1 MIRNIILCITF
12 LLAHNILSAQNI
24 NTTLPLNRIIQDIY
38 ETAVEN
44 DADID
49 FEELEE
55 NLLSLAEQPL
65 NLNTATE
72 QQLQQLPFLSQEQ
85 IDAILLY
92 AYQRELHS
100 LYELQLIPALK
111 SYDIRNMLPFVC
123 VQPRT
128 DRQPIYWKECFR
140 YAKHKLTLRTD
151 MRNIENKEYDPFY
164 ISLKYFLDAKHLQ
177 FGCSME

>member
-12 LLAHNILSAQNI
+12 LLAPTALSAQNI

-38 ETAVEN
+38 ETAIEN

-55 NLLSLAEQPL
+55 NLLTLAEQPV

-72 QQLQQLPFLSQEQ
+72 KQLQQLPFLSQEQ
-85 IDAILLY
+85 IDAVLLY
-92 AYQRELHS
+92 AYQRELYS

-111 SYDIRNMLPFVC
+111 PYDIRNMLP
-123 VQPRT
+123 
-128 DRQPIYWKECFR
+128 
-140 YAKHKLTLRTD
+140 
-151 MRNIENKEYDPFY
+151 
-164 ISLKYFLDAKHLQ
+164 
-177 FGCSME
+177 